1 MFKRVKAATLS
12 QLPPG
17 VGLAVEVEGR
27 RLALFRIDGQI
38 HAIDDLCPHAGG
50 PLSAGHVVDG
60 VVMCPWHGW
69 RFRLADGVWADA
81 PKSGLNVRCYR
92 AVQEGEDVWIEVDW

>member
-1 MFKRVKAATLS
+1 MRKCVKVATLS

-27 RLALFRIDGQI
+27 RLALFRVDDRI
-38 HAIDDLCPHAGG
+38 HAIDDHCPHAGG
-50 PLSAGHVVDG
+50 PLSAGQVVKG

-81 PKSGLNVRCYR
+81 PQSGLNVRCYPI
-92 AVQEGEDVWIEVDW
+92 VQKGEDVLIEVDW